1 VQEEC
6 VIAAPAAL
14 RPVTAVRSTLLQS
27 SLGSL
32 RNRGHFD
39 RYLTLV
45 DPRYREVILGSLAPE
60 WLPLGAALAHY
71 DACQRLELSNQE
83 LMELGEDVGAR
94 IQGTFIGTIVRKA
107 RTIGL
112 TPWVPLAQFQ
122 RLYERLMQGGGV
134 ALYRTAPKDCRIEV
148 FELPLAR
155 FPYFRSAF
163 CGVIA
168 SGIKLGSGRA
178 VTVRQASDRNVES
191 RLIFR
196 ASWV

>member
-1 VQEEC
+1 M
-6 VIAAPAAL
+6 
-14 RPVTAVRSTLLQS
+14 RPVTEVRSTLLQS

-32 RNRGHFD
+32 KNRGHFE
-39 RYLTLV
+39 RYLTLI
-45 DPRYREVILGSLAPE
+45 DPTYRQLILQSIAPE
-60 WLPLGAALAHY
+60 WLPIAAGMAHY
-71 DACQRLELSNQE
+71 DACQRLELTNSE
-83 LMELGEDVGAR
+83 LIDLGEDVGAR

-107 RTIGL
+107 RTVGL

-122 RLYERLMQGGGV
+122 RLFERLMQGGGV

-148 FELPLAR
+148 FQLPLGR

-168 SGIKLGSGRA
+168 SGIKLGGGRA
-178 VTVRQASDRNVES
+178 VTVRAASERDAES
-191 RLIFR
+191 RLVYR

>member
-6 VIAAPAAL
+6 IIAPPQGM
-14 RPVTAVRSTLLQS
+14 RPVTEVRSTLLQS

-32 RNRGHFD
+32 RHRGHFE
-39 RYLTLV
+39 RYLTLI
-45 DPRYREVILGSLAPE
+45 DRSQRELILQSIAPE
-60 WLPLGAALAHY
+60 WLPIAAAIAHY
-71 DACQRLELSNQE
+71 DACQRLELPNSE
-83 LMELGEDVGAR
+83 LIDLGEDVGAR
-94 IQGTFIGTIVRKA
+94 IHGTFIGTIVRKA

-148 FELPLAR
+148 FQLPLAR

-168 SGIKLGSGRA
+168 SGIKLGGGRA
-178 VTVRQASDRNVES
+178 VTVRTANERDTES
-191 RLIFR
+191 RLVYR

>member
-1 VQEEC
+1 MQEEC
-6 VIAAPAAL
+6 LIAAPAAL
-14 RPVTAVRSTLLQS
+14 RTVTDVRSTLLQS

-32 RNRGHFD
+32 RNRGHYE

-45 DPRYREVILGSLAPE
+45 DPTHREAILASIAPE
-60 WLPLGAALAHY
+60 WMPLQAAMAHY
-71 DACQRLELSNQE
+71 DACQRLELSTQE

-168 SGIKLGSGRA
+168 SGIKLGGGRA
-178 VTVRQASDRNVES
+178 VTVRTANERAVES
-191 RLIFR
+191 KLVYR